1 MGPLPSTSITICI
14 GSHIRKASAST
25 VAMAVAIRL
34 WSDYLRP
41 TARLVFDRGGPTDTD
56 RQARRVVRWLK
67 ENRPTEVSREDV
79 RRHALGRTLDAA
91 RTDGVLD
98 RLCAVGALRPKMRV
112 YSAQGGRPARRWEV
126 NPALMAADAGDE
138 G

>member
-1 MGPLPSTSITICI
+1 MLALLAWA
-14 GSHIRKASAST
+14 GSGLGGTPKT
-25 VAMAVAIRL
+25 VGGEAMAVAIRL

-98 RLCAVGALRPKMRV
+98 RLVRSRRAQAQCASTPRRA
-112 YSAQGGRPARRWEV
+112 AGRR
-126 NPALMAADAGDE
+126 AAGRSTRL
-138 G
+138 